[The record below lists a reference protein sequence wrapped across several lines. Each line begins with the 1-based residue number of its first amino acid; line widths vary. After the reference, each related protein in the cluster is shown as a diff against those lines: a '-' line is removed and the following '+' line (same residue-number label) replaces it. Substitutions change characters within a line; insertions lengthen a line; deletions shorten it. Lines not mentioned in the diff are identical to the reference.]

1 MWYFSLAMTAV
12 YRVTAS
18 ARLVSTHHEAQ
29 GAHRALAIQDMQ
41 LQAWNS
47 DAAALVID
55 RGEATSVVVEIA
67 TMSEQYR
74 LGAASDV
81 AESFCC
87 QEITNRVACFVGRVH
102 SRFHCGRRMRQ
113 KALWRTVADQG
124 VIAGLAPDKELYGAN
139 RSVYL

>member
-18 ARLVSTHHEAQ
+18 ARLVFTHHEAQ

-55 RGEATSVVVEIA
+55 RGDATSVVVEIA

-81 AESFCC
+81 AEEFLLP
-87 QEITNRVACFVGRVH
+87 GDH
-102 SRFHCGRRMRQ
+102 KPRRMLCG
-113 KALWRTVADQG
+113 KGALAVSSWQ
-124 VIAGLAPDKELYGAN
+124 AN
-139 RSVYL
+139 AAKSSLEDGGRSGCDRGSCP